1 VTAASGTDALAQ
13 LASSPRAP
21 DLLLCDY
28 RLRGAEDG
36 VTVIEAIR
44 GEFNADIPAVL
55 VTGDTAPDRIRAIGA
70 SGLPVLHKP
79 LREDELHEV
88 LAYLL
93 SARPRASGSGSEQPE
108 PPGGDH
114 RLGAIGH
121 A

>member
-1 VTAASGTDALAQ
+1 MDALAQ

-36 VTVIEAIR
+36 VSVIEAIR
-44 GEFNADIPAVL
+44 AEFNDDIPAVL
-55 VTGDTAPDRIRAIGA
+55 ITGDTAPDRIRTIEA

-93 SARPRASGSGSEQPE
+93 SARLRASGGEQAE
-108 PPGGDH
+108 PAGGNH